1 MPERTFPEG
10 LAGRRGLSAGHARDP
25 GVQFGSEVAMEYFDP
40 HIHMVSRTT
49 DDYETLARMGC
60 VAVSEPAFW
69 AGFDR
74 GSAESFR
81 DYFRQLT
88 EVEPRRA
95 GQYFIRHYSWLCI
108 NAKEAENVSLSR
120 EVIAMIPEFL
130 NESNVLG
137 IGEIGLNKNTKNES
151 TIFLEHVDLAVRYN
165 QQILIHTPHL
175 EDKFQGTKM
184 IVDMLVHDTRVDRSR
199 VLVDHVEE
207 HTIQEVLDQG
217 FWAGMTLYPVTKCT
231 PARAADMIE
240 RFGPERLMA
249 NSAGDWGPSKP
260 TAIPDLIMELK
271 RRGHSRELIRRVVY
285 ENPCK
290 FFSQS
295 KNFKAPLG
303 SS

>member
-1 MPERTFPEG
+1 M
-10 LAGRRGLSAGHARDP
+10 
-25 GVQFGSEVAMEYFDP
+25 YYIDP

-49 DDYETLARMGC
+49 DDYETLAKMGC
-60 VAVSEPAFW
+60 VGLSEPAFW

-88 EVEPRRA
+88 EVEPKRA
-95 GQYFIRHYSWLCI
+95 AQYGIQHFTWLCI

-120 EVIAMIPEFL
+120 EVIALIPDFL
-130 NESNVLG
+130 DCPNVLG
-137 IGEIGLNKNTKNES
+137 IGEIGLNKNTKNEA
-151 TIFLEHVDLAVRYN
+151 TIFMEHVELAVKYD

-175 EDKFQGTKM
+175 EDKYQGTRM
-184 IVDMLVHDTRVDRSR
+184 ILDMLCDDSRVDRSR

-207 HTIQEVLDQG
+207 HTVRHVLEEG

-231 PARAADMIE
+231 PQRACDIIE
-240 RFGPERLMA
+240 EYGPERLMA

-260 TAIPDLIMELK
+260 TAIPDLILEMR
-271 RRGHSRELIRRVVY
+271 RRGHPESLIRKIVY
-285 ENPCK
+285 DNPRE

-295 KNFKAPLG
+295 QGFNFKAPED
-303 SS
+303 SETTANK